1 MKSLLSFIVLLL
13 FCISAYSQSPQAFQ
27 YQSVLRSADGNP
39 IANADVEL
47 KISIL
52 SDTAQSLIEYSEIQN
67 TITDSFGRVN
77 LKVGDGEVTFG
88 DFAGIN
94 WGLGQYFIRIE
105 FDPSGGSVY
114 QLLGQTQLLS
124 VPYALYAN
132 HSGDEIVAGQGIEI
146 SDNIIS
152 NTGDLSDEN
161 ELQSISKFGNAIMLS
176 QGGGS
181 VTDNDVQ
188 SLTQTVAGTTRQI
201 RISNGNSIDIDVA
214 DNDND
219 PSNELQVITI
229 SNDTIYLS
237 NGGFAKLP
245 PPTNAMVP
253 NGGCIQSNNPD
264 PPQGYAY
271 SGTGF
276 TAGDQ
281 WNNLPPMSNARFAP
295 AVAAVGNK
303 IYVIGG
309 WDGVSTVSK
318 SLEVYDIT
326 TQTWSQK
333 ANITTGVVYA
343 ASAVIGNTIHVM
355 GGYNGSSTVTNH
367 QVYNTSSNS
376 WSQSASLL
384 SPRSGCG
391 AAVVSGKIYLIGGY
405 YNGNPLSTN
414 QMYNPS
420 TNSWT
425 NKTSMTTARTDFAI
439 AALNDGI
446 YVIGGWDTDALN
458 VNEFYYPAT
467 DTWTTYY
474 PMPSY
479 RSGCACAVANDK
491 IYVIA
496 GGDAYSY
503 ISSTEEY
510 DPINNNWLT
519 KAAIPA
525 SRSYSGAAV
534 LNDKIYV
541 VGGNFGVAL
550 NTFLVY
556 DPATVQYYIHCAE

>member
-1 MKSLLSFIVLLL
+1 MRTLLSFITLLL
-13 FCISAYSQSPQAFQ
+13 FCTSAFSQTPQAFQ
-27 YQSVLRSADGNP
+27 YQAVLRYDDGNP
-39 IANADVEL
+39 ITNTDVNL
-47 KISIL
+47 KVSIL
-52 SDTAQSLIEYSEIQN
+52 SDTVQNVIEYSEIQN
-67 TITDSFGRVN
+67 TITDNFGRVN
-77 LKVGDGEVTFG
+77 LQVGEGEILIG
-88 DFAGIN
+88 DFAEIN

-105 FDPSGGSVY
+105 FDPLGGTAY
-114 QLLGQTQLLS
+114 QLLGQSQLLS
-124 VPYALYAN
+124 VPYAQYAN
-132 HSGDEIVAGQGIEI
+132 HSGDIYEAGQGIEI
-146 SDNIIS
+146 TGNTIS

-161 ELQSISKFGNAIMLS
+161 EIQGISKFGNAIVLS

-188 SLTQTVAGTTRQI
+188 SLTQTIEGTTRQI
-201 RISNGNSIDIDVA
+201 RISNGNSIDVDVA

-219 PSNELQVITI
+219 ASNELQVISV

-245 PPTNAMVP
+245 VPTNAIVP
-253 NGGCIQSNNPD
+253 VGGCIQSTNPE

-281 WNNLPPMSNARFAP
+281 WNNLPSMSNARFAP
-295 AVAAVGNK
+295 AVAAVGDK

-309 WDGVSTVSK
+309 WDGESTVSK
-318 SLEVYDIT
+318 KLEVYDLA
-326 TQTWSQK
+326 TQAWSQK

-343 ASAVIGNTIHVM
+343 ATAVVGNTIHVM
-355 GGYNGSSTVTNH
+355 GGYNGNSYATNH
-367 QVYNTSSNS
+367 QVYNISSNS

-414 QMYNPS
+414 QVYNPS
-420 TNSWT
+420 SNSWS
-425 NKTSMTTARTDFAI
+425 NKTDMPTARTDFAI

-458 VNEFYYPAT
+458 VNELYDPAT

-479 RSGCACAVANDK
+479 RSGCSCAVANDK

-503 ISSTEEY
+503 LSTTEEY
-510 DPINNNWLT
+510 DPLNNNWLT
-519 KAAIPA
+519 KSTIPTP
-525 SRSYSGAAV
+525 RSYFGAAG

-541 VGGNFGVAL
+541 VGGTFGVAL

-556 DPATVQYYIHCAE
+556 DPTEIQYYIHCAE